1 MYVST
6 LFLGLYHTH
15 FFCTLRDKPSPMIC
29 RLVIVVLAGIVLAPA
44 FSQTFTESNLPIVLI
59 NTNGETIL
67 DDPKIMA
74 DMAIIDNGPGVVNNI
89 NDTPTDYD
97 GKIGIEIRGS
107 SSQMFP
113 KKQYGIELWDEEGE
127 GIDASIL
134 GMPEEEDWVLFAPY
148 NDKALIRDALAYKLG
163 RDMGQYAS
171 RQRFCEVLLNGE
183 YMGVFV
189 FFEKVKR
196 DGERVDIAKL
206 DPDEVN
212 GDDLTGGYIFK
223 IDKFTG
229 SGGDGWVSDYPPLN
243 AGGDQEIFF
252 QYEDPESDEIVQE
265 QRQYIKNF
273 MDEFEDVLAG
283 EDFKDPD
290 EGYAKYI
297 DVESFV
303 DYYIINELT
312 KNVDAY
318 RLSTFMHKQR
328 DSDGGKLRM
337 GPIWDFNLGFG
348 NVDYCIMGNP
358 EGFVTS
364 FNSVCPNDEWLIPF
378 WWSRLLSDPAFRLK
392 LNTRWEE
399 LRSGPFA
406 TGTIL
411 NYVDSITAVLDDA
424 QERNFERW
432 PVLGEYVWPN
442 YYVGNT
448 YEQEVAW
455 LKDWIASRLEWLDT
469 YLPGLVTAVDQ
480 EQAPASHTR
489 VYPNP
494 FQGSLSIEYVLNRP
508 GNVTIE
514 LTDMIGRR
522 AGVYRQGNI
531 SAGSY
536 NLMID
541 TSAFPSGMYLY
552 KVVLNNKPTLTGKV
566 FKP

>member
-1 MYVST
+1 
-6 LFLGLYHTH
+6 
-15 FFCTLRDKPSPMIC
+15 MIN
-29 RLVIVVLAGIVLAPA
+29 RLVCVALTILGCTPA
-44 FSQTFTESNLPIVLI
+44 FSQEFTTSNLPIVKI
-59 NTNGETIL
+59 NTNGQTIV

-74 DMAIIDNGPGVVNNI
+74 DMSIIDNGPGAI
-89 NDTPTDYD
+89 NHIDDEPTDYN

-107 SSQMFP
+107 SSQSFP

-127 GIDASIL
+127 GIDATIL

-148 NDKALIRDALAYKLG
+148 NDKTLIRDALAYKLG

-171 RQRFCEVLLNGE
+171 RQRFCEVLLDDE

-206 DPDEVN
+206 DPDEIA
-212 GDDLTGGYIFK
+212 GDDLTGGYLFK
-223 IDKFTG
+223 IDKSTG
-229 SGGDGWVSDYPPLN
+229 SGGDGWASDYAPPH
-243 AGGDQEIFF
+243 ASGAQEIFF
-252 QYEDPESDEIVQE
+252 QFEDPEGDEIAPE
-265 QRQYIKNF
+265 QKQYIKEF
-273 MDEFEDVLAG
+273 VGDFEDALAG
-283 EDFKDPD
+283 ENFDDPV

-303 DYYIINELT
+303 DYYLINELT

-358 EGFVTS
+358 EGFVTA
-364 FNSVCPNDEWLIPF
+364 FNTSCPEDTWLIPF
-378 WWSRLLSDPAFRLK
+378 WWSRLFHDQAFREK
-392 LNTRWEE
+392 VQARWTA
-399 LRSGPFA
+399 LRDGPFK
-406 TGTIL
+406 TETIL
-411 NYVDSITAVLDDA
+411 NYVDSVVAVLDEP
-424 QERNFERW
+424 QQRNFERW

-442 YYVGNT
+442 YYVGDT

-455 LKDWIASRLEWLDT
+455 LKDWISQRLVWLDT
-469 YLPGLVTAVDQ
+469 YLPSVVTAVG
-480 EQAPASHTR
+480 EEHVPVAHTR
-489 VYPNP
+489 LYPNP
-494 FQGSLSIEYVLNRP
+494 FEGTLTVSYVLEQP
-508 GNVTIE
+508 GNVSFE

-522 AGVYRQGNI
+522 IGVYRQGDVA
-531 SAGSY
+531 AGSY
-536 NLMID
+536 SLMID
-541 TSAFPSGMYLY
+541 TSAFPGGMYLY
-552 KVVLNNKPTLTGKV
+552 KVVVNDKTSLTGKV

>member
-1 MYVST
+1 MVN
-6 LFLGLYHTH
+6 
-15 FFCTLRDKPSPMIC
+15 
-29 RLVIVVLAGIVLAPA
+29 RLVCAALVILGCTHA
-44 FSQTFTESNLPIVLI
+44 FSQEFTTSNLPIVKI

-74 DMAIIDNGPGVVNNI
+74 DMEIIDNGPGEI
-89 NDTPTDYD
+89 NHIDDEPTDYN

-171 RQRFCEVLLNGE
+171 RQRFCEVVLNDE

-196 DGERVDIAKL
+196 DKERVDIAKL
-206 DPDEVN
+206 DPDEIS

-229 SGGDGWVSDYPPLN
+229 SGGDGWMSDYAPLN
-243 AGGDQEIFF
+243 SNGDKEIFF
-252 QYEDPESDEIVQE
+252 QYEDPDPEDIVQE

-273 MDEFEDVLAG
+273 VDEFEDALAG
-283 EDFKDPD
+283 ENYDHPD

-303 DYYIINELT
+303 DYYILNELT

-364 FNSVCPNDEWLIPF
+364 FNSVCPDDFWQIPF
-378 WWSRLLSDPAFRLK
+378 WWNRLLSDPAFRQK
-392 LNTRWEE
+392 LNTRWDE
-399 LRSGPFA
+399 LRAGPYA
-406 TGTIL
+406 TETIL
-411 NYVDSITAVLDDA
+411 QYVDATVTMLDDA
-424 QERNFERW
+424 QERNFQRW

-448 YEQEVAW
+448 YEQEVTW
-455 LKDWIASRLEWLDT
+455 LKNWIADRLEWLDT
-469 YLPGLVTAVDQ
+469 YLPGLVTAVDG
-480 EQAPASHTR
+480 EYSLATHTR
-489 VYPNP
+489 LYPNP
-494 FQGSLSIEYVLNRP
+494 FQGTLNIEYALDRP
-508 GNVTIE
+508 GNVSIE
-514 LTDMIGRR
+514 LTDMIGRT
-522 AGVYRQGNI
+522 AGVYHQGNV
-531 SAGSY
+531 SAGNYS
-536 NLMID
+536 LTID
-541 TSAFPSGMYLY
+541 TSTFPSGMYHY
-552 KVVLNNKPTLTGKV
+552 RVVVNDKPSLTGKV